1 MPVEVNRSSHPSQ
14 SRVSR
19 NSLCRYRSCSTSS
32 FRSLAGAKL
41 DAVAILEALKTA
53 CLADTFRTFLHVFGP
68 GSEHF
73 THRHFA
79 ETVHRSS
86 NIVRNAVLTGIAVKT
101 DPFARLLAVQSFLAA
116 PEIDQ
121 VISVDQGRGGVDQ
134 IGVG

>member
-86 NIVRNAVLTGIAVKT
+86 NIVRNAALTGIAVKT
-101 DPFARLLAVQSFLAA
+101 DPFACSPFNPSWQRQKLIRSSALTKVEGELIRL
-116 PEIDQ
+116 
-121 VISVDQGRGGVDQ
+121 
-134 IGVG
+134 